1 MNDYFF
7 AKFTDNNNKDIQGFE
22 LRCGNEHLDSFSYNT
37 DQISHFDLVKK
48 KKEFFNFICSK
59 YTDIDRRR
67 LLMVFAYTDDDML
80 EYYKSEYPIKELQKS
95 GNWYIKDCPKRTERY
110 YKKLTV
116 DEKMFIDI
124 ALQKFRERFGY
135 EVSLY

>member
-1 MNDYFF
+1 MNNYFF
-7 AKFTDNNNKDIQGFE
+7 A
-22 LRCGNEHLDSFSYNT
+22 
-37 DQISHFDLVKK
+37 
-48 KKEFFNFICSK
+48 
-59 YTDIDRRR
+59 R
-67 LLMVFAYTDDDML
+67 LLMIFAYTDDDML

-95 GNWYIKDCPKRTERY
+95 GNQYIKNCPKRTERY